1 MGKISLIIL
10 KGCDTKIFNIHES
23 GKIAI
28 DKMFEKS
35 NSKDK
40 SFRIYIRR
48 ISAWLGPVF
57 DVVLD
62 EPSNKDEIFEA
73 DGYKI
78 IIHKELAEKINSVE
92 IFFKEGIS
100 KSGFRV
106 LTDIVWKFEY
116 RFMDWAKIKYVYENK
131 LQNK

>member
-1 MGKISLIIL
+1 M
-10 KGCDTKIFNIHES
+10 IFNIHES

-48 ISAWLGPVF
+48 ISAWLDPVF

-78 IIHKELAEKINSVE
+78 IIHKELAAKINSVE

>member
-1 MGKISLIIL
+1 M
-10 KGCDTKIFNIHES
+10 IFNIHES

-48 ISAWLGPVF
+48 ISAWLYSVF

-92 IFFKEGIS
+92 IFLK
-100 KSGFRV
+100 KV
-106 LTDIVWKFEY
+106 LVKVALEF
-116 RFMDWAKIKYVYENK
+116 
-131 LQNK
+131 

>member
-1 MGKISLIIL
+1 MPEQQTEYYGACTSIRVWYEDGREVEFGIVEPPWISMPLDN
-10 KGCDTKIFNIHES
+10 GTY
-23 GKIAI
+23 
-28 DKMFEKS
+28 
-35 NSKDK
+35 
-40 SFRIYIRR
+40 R
-48 ISAWLGPVF
+48 
-57 DVVLD
+57 VL
-62 EPSNKDEIFEA
+62 S

>member
-1 MGKISLIIL
+1 M
-10 KGCDTKIFNIHES
+10 IFNIHES

-62 EPSNKDEIFEA
+62 EPSDKDEIFEA

-78 IIHKELAEKINSVE
+78 IIDDTIEN
-92 IFFKEGIS
+92 
-100 KSGFRV
+100 
-106 LTDIVWKFEY
+106 IVI
-116 RFMDWAKIKYVYENK
+116 DDLPTENNLK
-131 LQNK
+131 RITTF

>member
-1 MGKISLIIL
+1 M
-10 KGCDTKIFNIHES
+10 IFNIHES

-48 ISAWLGPVF
+48 ISAWLDPVF

-62 EPSNKDEIFEA
+62 EPSDKDEILEA

-78 IIHKELAEKINSVE
+78 IIHKELACLLYTSFIFSNSIS
-92 IFFKEGIS
+92 IFHSFFSI
-100 KSGFRV
+100 
-106 LTDIVWKFEY
+106 
-116 RFMDWAKIKYVYENK
+116 
-131 LQNK
+131 

>member
-1 MGKISLIIL
+1 M
-10 KGCDTKIFNIHES
+10 IFNIHES

-78 IIHKELAEKINSVE
+78 IIHNFWKIIN
-92 IFFKEGIS
+92 
-100 KSGFRV
+100 
-106 LTDIVWKFEY
+106 
-116 RFMDWAKIKYVYENK
+116 
-131 LQNK
+131 

>member
-1 MGKISLIIL
+1 MVTVMKVNH
-10 KGCDTKIFNIHES
+10 TMIFNIHES

-116 RFMDWAKIKYVYENK
+116 RFMDWAKIRYVYENK

>member
-1 MGKISLIIL
+1 M
-10 KGCDTKIFNIHES
+10 IFNIHES

-48 ISAWLGPVF
+48 ISAWLGPVC

>member
-1 MGKISLIIL
+1 M
-10 KGCDTKIFNIHES
+10 IFNIHES
-23 GKIAI
+23 AKEEINNMI
-28 DKMFEKS
+28 ENYKS
-35 NSKDK
+35 NDK

-62 EPSNKDEIFEA
+62 KPCDKDQVFES

-78 IIHKELAEKINSVE
+78 IIHKELAKKISSIE
-92 IFFKEGIS
+92 IFYKEGIS

-106 LTDIVWKFEY
+106 LTDIIWKFEY
-116 RFMDWAKIKYVYENK
+116 RFMDWAKTKYVYESILK
-131 LQNK
+131 DKWLTILSI

>member
-1 MGKISLIIL
+1 M
-10 KGCDTKIFNIHES
+10 IFNIHES
-23 GKIAI
+23 AKEEINNMI
-28 DKMFEKS
+28 ENYKS
-35 NSKDK
+35 NHRN
-40 SFRIYIRR
+40 FRIYIRR

-62 EPSNKDEIFEA
+62 EPSDNDEVFES

-78 IIHKELAEKINSVE
+78 IIHKELAEKISSIE
-92 IFFKEGIS
+92 IFYKEGIS

-116 RFMDWAKIKYVYENK
+116 RFMDWAKTKYVYESI
-131 LQNK
+131 LQDK

>member
-1 MGKISLIIL
+1 M
-10 KGCDTKIFNIHES
+10 IFNIHES

-116 RFMDWAKIKYVYENK
+116 RFMDLSISSESCGNVRLKISP
-131 LQNK
+131 L